1 MNQAHPNHVREP
13 HRYTFS
19 GVLKKGLKPDGYQE
33 PLRRCILPVLEIRDG
48 RLVRSPEQVIEF
60 LVPEGGE

>member
-1 MNQAHPNHVREP
+1 MNPTDSRYFINHCGKP
-13 HRYTFS
+13 
-19 GVLKKGLKPDGYQE
+19 VLKGGATPDGYQE

-60 LVPEGGE
+60 LVPGKGEEE